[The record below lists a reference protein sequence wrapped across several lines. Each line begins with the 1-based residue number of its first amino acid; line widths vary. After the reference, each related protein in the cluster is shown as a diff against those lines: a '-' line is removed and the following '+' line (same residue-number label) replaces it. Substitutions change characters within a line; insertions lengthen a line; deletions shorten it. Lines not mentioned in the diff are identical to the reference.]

1 MAAARHVSLPAARGA
16 ARRPAEVQRYRRRL
30 LRRFRVRT
38 AAACRRFVEH
48 LGFCY
53 AFTPGPGGIPGLFDV
68 VGTRSTDRMWSW
80 VWTWKDSLVT
90 RRQVYY
96 GRVLRRKPTFIAL
109 AYLPAFYALS
119 GNVGEPDDYLLAYR
133 TGHLSLL
140 AREVYE
146 QIERQGPL
154 DTWQLRRRFVAAGD
168 SGSRL
173 HRALEELQERFLIA
187 KVAEVEGRGSYA
199 YIWDT
204 FARWMPEVIAQA
216 ARITGE
222 EAAGLVLRGYL
233 RIVGAAT
240 PQQVADLFRWP
251 PSLLQPAAAR
261 GGAVEAEL
269 AGERAWTFPG
279 LLRRLV

>member
-1 MAAARHVSLPAARGA
+1 MAAIRHVSPPAAGGPSLHP
-16 ARRPAEVQRYRRRL
+16 ARVQRHRRRL

-38 AAACRRFVEH
+38 AAAARRFVER

-68 VGTRSTDRMWSW
+68 IGTRSTDRMWSW
-80 VWTWKDSLVT
+80 AWTWKDSLVT
-90 RRQVYY
+90 KRQIYY

-133 TGHLSLL
+133 AGHLSLL
-140 AREVYE
+140 ARELYE

-154 DTWQLRRRFVAAGD
+154 DTWQLRRRFVFGGD
-168 SGSRL
+168 SGTRL
-173 HRALEELQERFLIA
+173 HRALHELQERFLIA
-187 KVAEVEGRGSYA
+187 KVAEVEGRGGYA

-204 FARWMPEVIAQA
+204 FTRWMPEVAAQA
-216 ARITGE
+216 ARISSE

-233 RIVGAAT
+233 RMVGATT
-240 PQQVADLFRWP
+240 PQQVADLFHWP
-251 PSLLQPAAAR
+251 PSLLQAAATR
-261 GGAVEAEL
+261 SGVVEVDL
-269 AGERAWTFPG
+269 AGERAWTLPE
-279 LLRRLV
+279 LLRRLA

>member
-1 MAAARHVSLPAARGA
+1 MAAARHVSPPAAGGPPL
-16 ARRPAEVQRYRRRL
+16 RPAEVQRYRRRL

-53 AFTPGPGGIPGLFDV
+53 AFTSGPGGIPGLFDV
-68 VGTRSTDRMWSW
+68 IATRSTDRMWSW
-80 VWTWKDSLVT
+80 TWSWKDSLVT
-90 RRQVYY
+90 RRQLYY

-133 TGHLSLL
+133 AGHLSLL
-140 AREVYE
+140 ARELYE
-146 QIERQGPL
+146 QIEREGPL
-154 DTWQLRRRFVAAGD
+154 DTWQLRRRFVSGGE

-173 HRALEELQERFLIA
+173 HRALGELQERFLIA

-204 FARWMPEVIAQA
+204 FARWMPEVVDQA

-222 EAAGLVLRGYL
+222 EAAGLVLHGYL
-233 RIVGAAT
+233 RIVGATT
-240 PQQVADLFRWP
+240 PRQVADLFHWP
-251 PSLLQPAAAR
+251 PSLLRAAAAR
-261 GGAVEAEL
+261 SGAAEAEL
-269 AGERAWTFPG
+269 AGECAWVLPA
-279 LLRRLV
+279 LLRRLT